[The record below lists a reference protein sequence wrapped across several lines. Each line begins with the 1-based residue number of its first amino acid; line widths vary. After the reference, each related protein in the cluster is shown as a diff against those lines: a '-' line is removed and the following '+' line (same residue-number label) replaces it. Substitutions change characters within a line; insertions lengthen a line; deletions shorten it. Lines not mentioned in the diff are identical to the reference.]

1 MVYTPF
7 FDKYILK
14 REVYTDTKLAEI
26 LSDIG
31 TRLGALESKEDTNT
45 QPTPQI
51 TPSKLIVTE
60 VNDLTETSGNPPVIT
75 ISGDALV
82 TMIKQIAN
90 DLAKIEQRITKLEG
104 D

>member
-26 LSDIG
+26 LSDIE

-45 QPTPQI
+45 QPTP
-51 TPSKLIVTE
+51 L
-60 VNDLTETSGNPPVIT
+60 
-75 ISGDALV
+75 
-82 TMIKQIAN
+82 AN